1 MIRYATTMP
10 LAAREPR
17 NFGDVILRQI
27 APASYGTADYYM
39 LDAMRWMYRREEEAA
54 KYGQQPRF
62 SFNVRR
68 QRVYDFNDREIDTL
82 VISASLYDGLIL
94 CDRERN
100 YHDDSDFYAIIW
112 NPVERRCEYHEYA
125 TTRFGGGGFCQID
138 ATDEVKAAAREYL
151 ATLLVDR
158 FARDEE
164 RRASYV
170 QKGRVVRF
178 TRDYRPR
185 KGAWAGHT
193 ISAGTR
199 ARVIWEG
206 FDRYASQRLR
216 QNVKR
221 YGVKLLDAPEDA
233 EPVWIGQGVVEV
245 ADPTAYMP
253 PREEIEAAAR
263 RAAARDAFHLLTDPQ
278 MVVA

>member
-1 MIRYATTMP
+1 MIRYNYTVP
-10 LAAREPR
+10 LEDRKPR
-17 NFGDVILRQI
+17 NLGDVILRTV
-27 APASYGTADYYM
+27 APASYGTTDYYI
-39 LDAMRWMYRREEEAA
+39 LSALGWMYRREEEACQV
-54 KYGQQPRF
+54 GQPPRF
-62 SFNVRR
+62 RFNVRR
-68 QRVYDFNDREIDTL
+68 QRVYGFEDREIDTL
-82 VISASLYDGLIL
+82 VISASLYDGLVL

-100 YHDDSDFYAIIW
+100 YHDDSDFYAVIW
-112 NPVERRCEYHEYA
+112 NPTSRQCEIIEYA

-151 ATLLVDR
+151 AAQLIDR
-158 FARDEE
+158 LARDEE

-170 QKGRVVRF
+170 EKGRVVRF

-193 ISAGTR
+193 ISAGTL

-206 FDRYASQRLR
+206 FNRYDPRPRKS
-216 QNVKR
+216 KR

-233 EPVWIGQGVVEV
+233 EPLWIGQGVVEV

-263 RAAARDAFHLLTDPQ
+263 RAAERDAFYLLFTDPQ
-278 MVVA
+278 MVVVA